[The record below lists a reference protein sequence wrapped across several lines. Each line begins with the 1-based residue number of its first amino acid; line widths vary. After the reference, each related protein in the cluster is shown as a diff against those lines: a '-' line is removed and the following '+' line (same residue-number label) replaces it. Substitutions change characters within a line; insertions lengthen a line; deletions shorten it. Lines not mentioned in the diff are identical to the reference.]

1 MLSVWVQQFLDV
13 CRASHIP
20 IEDLPQQFLAEQDRS
35 AERHAALDQKYYQ
48 LENTFKTTILTKW
61 ANLGE
66 IPRASLRPL
75 LELVDKYFSLRS
87 KEIDVNS
94 FLTSLTEWLVH
105 DAPIDDVKNLY
116 AQVICVNDQSIH
128 LIEILGNCFSG
139 TNMNLDA
146 EMKGIARWLC
156 SYDASLIGEAE
167 QLYELYAELK
177 IGPAF
182 GIDELQTIL
191 AELREESDVK
201 VVNDNIDKLL
211 YQLKAKKREQLT
223 AKNQVDSDIMRSV
236 YEIFRLRWNQI
247 LQAENQH
254 SNKLKR
260 SSPVSYLDAP
270 EGPNTRW
277 FLFAKIVC
285 GAGWL
290 GCLREEINPK
300 ANSEHFKNNYLRLL
314 MPTIESDSDG
324 IKFNCIAEHPIEDL
338 LLAQKATH
346 LINLNNSVARQKFLN
361 VSTFYNY
368 DAPNGATHFTEKELI
383 RFERRIKTNP
393 NVAKKFGS
401 YLEQAKLDSQMA
413 NRPISKVTVYKLVD
427 LVEKSTF
434 TDALQIGQNYTDDQ
448 MDDAEAAYL
457 PFYNYLRD
465 LARDNKD
472 ERERLGQQPIV
483 LGQQETTFDII
494 WKNLREDTDD
504 ACVPSCNRLFISLI
518 LSYQNVKFSSEIE
531 TMIQMY
537 QMRESIETRI
547 FREYEHIDDKEAK
560 RRLLILTAS
569 IMTESFQPRSLY
581 STTVSLGDCSNIMVD
596 KAHEIFK
603 LINTV
608 IGDRTFSLRK
618 ARRAYANIME
628 LVVLPALDG
637 TVANSSMQTW
647 LQSIKDETLFQ
658 KADAWFR
665 PEHLLLILAP
675 MAQIASP
682 ISSKVKNFLDQLLRT
697 YMQNLPLAL
706 KELRINIL
714 FKKMLQNLDETSR
727 LRLLEKVL
735 SNTEVTE
742 SQFIQ
747 IYMNYLIQC
756 LVIKA
761 VTASES
767 WLSLFFKPVLDER
780 VSASSMASISQMLS
794 KSKPT
799 DELKLVL
806 DDLAKKISTMDNKH
820 CGPAGKAAMLRYL
833 KELQTPIKNI
843 ARLDASKRVPMSPAP
858 LDTAFHFFPLPS
870 CVNKPEQS
878 SCGSERVDS
887 GSPALVYLV

>member
-1 MLSVWVQQFLDV
+1 MLSVWVQQILDV
-13 CRASHIP
+13 CRASRIP

-48 LENTFKTTILTKW
+48 LKNTFKTTIFKKW
-61 ANLGE
+61 ANFGE
-66 IPRASLRPL
+66 IPRVSLRPL
-75 LELVDKYFSLRS
+75 LELVDKYFKLRS
-87 KEIDVNS
+87 KKIDESS
-94 FLTSLTEWLVH
+94 FSICLADWLVH
-105 DAPIDDVKNLY
+105 DASIDDVKNLY
-116 AQVICVNDQSIH
+116 AQVICVNDQYIH
-128 LIEILGNCFSG
+128 LIEILGNCLNGS
-139 TNMNLDA
+139 NMNLDA

-167 QLYELYAELK
+167 QLNELYTELK

-182 GIDELQTIL
+182 GIDELRIIL
-191 AELREESDVK
+191 AELREDSDDK
-201 VVNDNIDKLL
+201 VVNDGIDKLF
-211 YQLKAKKREQLT
+211 YQLR

-247 LQAENQH
+247 LQTENQH
-254 SNKLKR
+254 SHKLKR
-260 SSPVSYLDAP
+260 RSPVSYLDAP
-270 EGPNTRW
+270 EGANRKW
-277 FLFAKIVC
+277 ILFAKIVC

-290 GCLREEINPK
+290 GCLQKEIEPK

-314 MPTIESDSDG
+314 MPTIESDTDS
-324 IKFNCIAEHPIEDL
+324 IKLNCIAEHSIEDL

-361 VSTFYNY
+361 VPTFYNY

-401 YLEQAKLDSQMA
+401 YFEQAKLDSQMA

-434 TDALQIGQNYTDDQ
+434 TDALQIGQEYTSTQ
-448 MDDAEAAYL
+448 MVSAAAAYHT
-457 PFYNYLRD
+457 FYNFLRD

-494 WKNLREDTDD
+494 WKNLREDNDD
-504 ACVPSCNRLFISLI
+504 ACIPSCNRLFISLI

-560 RRLLILTAS
+560 RRLLILTTS
-569 IMTESFQPRSLY
+569 IMTESFQSRSLY
-581 STTVSLGDCSNIMVD
+581 STTVSIGDCSNILID
-596 KAHEIFK
+596 KVSEIFK

-628 LVVLPALDG
+628 LVVLPALGG
-637 TVANSSMQTW
+637 TVASGSTMQAW
-647 LQSIKDETLFQ
+647 LQSVKDETLFQ

-665 PEHLLLILAP
+665 PEHLLVILAP
-675 MAQIASP
+675 MAQTEPS

-697 YMQNLPLAL
+697 YMQNLAPAL

-727 LRLLEKVL
+727 LTLLEKVL
-735 SNTEVTE
+735 STTEVTD

-747 IYMNYLIQC
+747 IYINYLIRC
-756 LVIKA
+756 LAFKA
-761 VTASES
+761 VNASES
-767 WLSLFFKPVLDER
+767 WMSLFFKPAIDQR
-780 VSASSMASISQMLS
+780 VSASRMAAISEILS
-794 KSKPT
+794 ELKVT

-806 DDLAKKISTMDNKH
+806 DDLKKRISAMDNKH
-820 CGPAGKAAMLRYL
+820 CSQAGKAAMLSYL

-843 ARLDASKRVPMSPAP
+843 ACSDAAKRVPMSPAP

-870 CVNKPEQS
+870 CVNKSEQS
-878 SCGSERVDS
+878 GCGAEHADS
-887 GSPALVYLV
+887 RSRPLVYLV